1 MTHRNVARALLAPA
15 LILGAGACF
24 ATRTD
29 LAVVASDVQAIRGEV
44 QATRA
49 QMLAG
54 DSALHRSLDTA
65 LAARTTLVAA
75 IDQRV
80 MALFERVGKQRKGV
94 AICQAT
100 RDGLCSVCH
109 VRLRP
114 PVFQQVRMNT
124 AVVQCE
130 SCQRILYY
138 IPPPAPIEPPVV
150 HTP

>member
-1 MTHRNVARALLAPA
+1 MALNYHHLRYFWTVVREGGVSAAARRLRVSQPTVSAQLRALEDT
-15 LILGAGACF
+15 I
-24 ATRTD
+24 
-29 LAVVASDVQAIRGEV
+29 GEP
-44 QATRA
+44 
-49 QMLAG
+49 
-54 DSALHRSLDTA
+54 
-65 LAARTTLVAA
+65 
-75 IDQRV
+75 
-80 MALFERVGKQRKGV
+80 LFERVGKQRKGV